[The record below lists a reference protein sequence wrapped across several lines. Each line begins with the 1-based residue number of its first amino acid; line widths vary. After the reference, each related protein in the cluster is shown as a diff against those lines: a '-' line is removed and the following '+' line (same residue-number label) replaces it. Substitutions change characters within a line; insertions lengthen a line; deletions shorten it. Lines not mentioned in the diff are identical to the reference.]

1 MVRCTGHP
9 QAGCMLQDSM
19 VQANPQ
25 LRAAV
30 EANPGLRQV

>member
-1 MVRCTGHP
+1 MCTVCSG
-9 QAGCMLQDSM
+9 AGCILQDSM

-25 LRAAV
+25 LWAAV